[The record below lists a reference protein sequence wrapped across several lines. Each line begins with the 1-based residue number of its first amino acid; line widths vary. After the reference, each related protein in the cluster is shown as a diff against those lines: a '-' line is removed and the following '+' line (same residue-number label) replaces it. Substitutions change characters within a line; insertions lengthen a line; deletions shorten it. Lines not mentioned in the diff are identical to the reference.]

1 MPASNKNNLLNVDL
15 LIDKIVI
22 SNNDKIA
29 DLGCGSFG
37 YFVFPLAK
45 KIGKHGKVYAVD
57 IIKNNLES
65 IKNMARTDNLTQ
77 IETIWSNLE
86 VYNGTKIPSE
96 SLDAVLLV
104 GLLHQ
109 SDKHLDIL
117 KESVRMLKT
126 GGRLLIVE
134 WNEDDFVFGN
144 RDVKRISQNKI
155 KEDLAQFSLTMQEE
169 FVAGEYHYGLLLI
182 KN

>member
-1 MPASNKNNLLNVDL
+1 MSVNNKNNLLNVDF
-15 LIDKIVI
+15 LIDKIVVN
-22 SNNDKIA
+22 NNDKIA

-45 KIGKHGKVYAVD
+45 RIGKHGKVYAVD

-86 VYNGTKIPSE
+86 VYNGTKIQSE
-96 SLDAVLLV
+96 SLDAILLV

-144 RDVKRISQNKI
+144 NDVKRISQNKI
-155 KEDLAQFSLTMQEE
+155 KEDLAQFSLTMKEE

-182 KN
+182 KK